1 MKNQKVKIK
10 IEFEDKELWE
20 YNRTFTIE
28 LFDSPAF
35 QYGNG
40 TSVVVTSDKYKDD
53 ARLIDTRYD
62 TGILTHFEEW
72 CIDWLKNNFNP
83 HKSTII
89 K

>member
-20 YNRTFTIE
+20 YNRTFTFE
-28 LFDSPAF
+28 LVDSPAF

-40 TSVVVTSDKYKDD
+40 TSVVITSDKYKDD
-53 ARLIDTRYD
+53 ARLIDTLYEE
-62 TGILTHFEEW
+62 GILSGFQNW
-72 CIDWLKNNFNP
+72 CLDWLFNNFNA
-83 HKSTII
+83 HKVIII